1 MQPETLL
8 PVRPS
13 LPYLHTG
20 IKNNQP
26 QDKQKKKEKKKKNTE
41 KRLQRGRKM
50 TAG

>member
-26 QDKQKKKEKKKKNTE
+26 QDKQKKKEKKKTPKKGCNGE
-41 KRLQRGRKM
+41 ER
-50 TAG
+50 